1 MSQHNKQQ
9 DTNILLE
16 NLGNNEINEFSNEN
30 LGYNQTLPTNSGGG
44 YLANRSMP
52 TNGQLILDVNTNNLS
67 KNALYEL
74 RKSQRA
80 KTQSNTLRTAT
91 YASQNMK
98 TNCNDNRFTNNF
110 DENNFDATSQNTLGK
125 INHRN
130 LNSLLNGFFTPNAQ
144 PNDYCSSGN
153 IGAMISNNNISNYTL
168 KSNKN
173 NNHYLIPT
181 NNNDFLLEDQAK
193 FQDVKD
199 HKTKAQFYYGLQNY
213 SSMKLKDGDSI
224 PIIRNDLTHTEPV
237 QNFYTI
243 EDENSNKQIIQNEAS
258 SVIYDRNATNNLSNR
273 KVFTTSSQNNKSL
286 CMNTYYEHQQLYQ
299 QKQPT
304 YSVDMS
310 YSITDKEQK
319 FPSPSAL
326 AKSSTPAISSKIV
339 SSELVDNTDLSVNT
353 TKLITSTSPNDLP
366 NKNNKNISSISI
378 SLTSGDRLIMNN
390 TAGSRKPLT
399 GFSS

>member
-1 MSQHNKQQ
+1 
-9 DTNILLE
+9 
-16 NLGNNEINEFSNEN
+16 
-30 LGYNQTLPTNSGGG
+30 
-44 YLANRSMP
+44 
-52 TNGQLILDVNTNNLS
+52 
-67 KNALYEL
+67 
-74 RKSQRA
+74 
-80 KTQSNTLRTAT
+80 
-91 YASQNMK
+91 
-98 TNCNDNRFTNNF
+98 
-110 DENNFDATSQNTLGK
+110 
-125 INHRN
+125 
-130 LNSLLNGFFTPNAQ
+130 
-144 PNDYCSSGN
+144 
-153 IGAMISNNNISNYTL
+153 
-168 KSNKN
+168 
-173 NNHYLIPT
+173 
-181 NNNDFLLEDQAK
+181 
-193 FQDVKD
+193 
-199 HKTKAQFYYGLQNY
+199 
-213 SSMKLKDGDSI
+213 MKLKDGDSI

-273 KVFTTSSQNNKSL
+273 KVFTTSSFGSNNKREENFNRIPIINSFEERRDTNTNTINQTYNYRNNNQNNKSL